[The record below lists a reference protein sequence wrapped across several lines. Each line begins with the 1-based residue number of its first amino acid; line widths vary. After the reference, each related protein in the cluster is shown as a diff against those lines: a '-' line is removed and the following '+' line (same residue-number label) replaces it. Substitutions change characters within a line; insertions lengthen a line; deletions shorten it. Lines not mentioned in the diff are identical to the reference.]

1 MNSYAPTLDTALETE
16 EFVTAEEF
24 LRRREHGEITPADVR
39 YVPQYPGTPFG
50 GFMIK
55 LKTPRSLRAIEANIT
70 NKRELR
76 THLDNNNKRG
86 MILTIVLS
94 FFLLIFGLAALYL
107 DKESILTDL
116 LKILCG
122 FLGGSGLGYAIGTR
136 KRPPNA

>member
-55 LKTPRSLRAIEANIT
+55 LKPPRYKVDINQSKPAE
-70 NKRELR
+70 
-76 THLDNNNKRG
+76 DC
-86 MILTIVLS
+86 
-94 FFLLIFGLAALYL
+94 
-107 DKESILTDL
+107 
-116 LKILCG
+116 CG
-122 FLGGSGLGYAIGTR
+122 W
-136 KRPPNA
+136 

>member
-1 MNSYAPTLDTALETE
+1 MDGSEFPLSPQNQQMN
-16 EFVTAEEF
+16 AE
-24 LRRREHGEITPADVR
+24 LLKQQDDH
-39 YVPQYPGTPFG
+39 QYD
-50 GFMIK
+50 IA
-55 LKTPRSLRAIEANIT
+55 LRAIEANIT